1 MSEMD
6 DIIKEFIVES
16 TENIDKLDQEL
27 VALEKD
33 PGNKETINKIFRIV
47 HTIKGTCG
55 FLGFGKLESVTHKGE
70 SLLDSLRSGR
80 LSMSSDIATALLQ
93 VADATRVIIAAIAE
107 TKCEGEHDF
116 SELVSRLIALNRGD
130 QKPASVTPVSQP
142 SAPSDVANH
151 ELLAELTAEIASEQK
166 SPAQTKAVETP
177 QATKPAESAKPS
189 VESPKT
195 TTAPTDT
202 SLRVDVTILDKLM
215 NLVSELVLTRN
226 QIIQFTRQNS
236 SPELLNASQRLNI
249 ITTELQEG
257 VMRTRMQPIENVWNK
272 FPRIVRDIA
281 KLCEKEVRIEM
292 EGKETDLDKTLIEAI
307 KDPLTHIIRN
317 SVDHGIEKPEVRA
330 AAGKPREGVIKLKA
344 YHESGCV
351 IIEIADDGAGLNTN
365 RIRSKALERGVI
377 SQVQAERMT
386 ESEIHALIFAAG
398 FSTAEQVTNISGRGV
413 GMDVVRSNIQKIGG
427 VVDVSSVSGNGTL
440 LKIKIPLTL
449 AIVPALIVS
458 CSEQRFAVPQV
469 SLVELV
475 RITNDGNDKNLE
487 HVGGSLF
494 YRLRGSLLPL
504 VRLDRQLNLRSNDS
518 LADHSIVVIRAESGM
533 FGLVVEKI
541 HDTEEIVVKPMSKQ
555 LKSVK
560 AFSGA
565 TIMGD
570 GKVALILDV
579 ASFAQFANCNRAI
592 EKESTQNE
600 SAKLNDLDSML
611 LVACGTALAATP
623 LSTVHRLEKFK
634 HSDFEHAGG
643 KTIIQYRG
651 GLMPIYN
658 LASLV
663 GESGASDTE
672 ECSVVVYSHEGKAVG
687 LAVDR
692 IVDIVQQSYDLD
704 LSGKRP
710 GIRGTAV
717 LAGKVTEVIDLSEM
731 ASMHD

>member
-1 MSEMD
+1 MD
-6 DIIKEFIVES
+6 EIIKEFIIES

-33 PGNKETINKIFRIV
+33 PSNKETINKIFRIV

-55 FLGFGKLESVTHKGE
+55 FLGFGKLEAVTHKGE
-70 SLLDSLRSGR
+70 NLLDSLRSNR
-80 LSMSSDIATALLQ
+80 LAMTSDIATALLQ
-93 VADATRVIIAAIAE
+93 VADATRVIIATISSSGV
-107 TKCEGEHDF
+107 EGDHDF
-116 SELVSRLIALNRGD
+116 SELVSRLIALNSG
-130 QKPASVTPVSQP
+130 QPAVSPPPASPAAT
-142 SAPSDVANH
+142 AATDLTNH
-151 ELLAELTAEIASEQK
+151 ELLAELTAELAAGK
-166 SPAQTKAVETP
+166 TP
-177 QATKPAESAKPS
+177 QAAAEPAHQAPKSVPVEASKTSTETAKP
-189 VESPKT
+189 T
-195 TTAPTDT
+195 IAPTDT

-226 QIIQFTRQNS
+226 QILQFTRQNS
-236 SPELLNASQRLNI
+236 SPELLSASQRLNI
-249 ITTELQEG
+249 ITSELQEG

-272 FPRIVRDIA
+272 FPRVVRDIA

-330 AAGKPREGVIKLKA
+330 AAGKSREGVIKLKA

-351 IIEIADDGAGLNTN
+351 IIEIADDGAGLNTK
-365 RIRSKALERGVI
+365 RIRAKALERGVI
-377 SQVQAERMT
+377 THEQSERMS
-386 ESEIHALIFAAG
+386 EAEIHALIFAAG

-427 VVDVSSVSGNGTL
+427 VVDVSSVSGKGTL
-440 LKIKIPLTL
+440 LRIKIPLTL

-458 CSEQRFAVPQV
+458 CAEQRFAVPQV

-475 RITNDGNDKNLE
+475 RIANDGNDKHLE
-487 HVGGSLF
+487 HVSGSLF

-504 VRLDRQLNLRSNDS
+504 VRLDKQLNLKHSDS
-518 LADHSIVVIRAESGM
+518 LSGQSIVVIRAESGM

-555 LKSVK
+555 LKAVK

-579 ASFAQFANCNRAI
+579 ASFAQYANCTKA
-592 EKESTQNE
+592 ETGKSSNE
-600 SAKLNDLDSML
+600 SSKLNDLDSML
-611 LVACGTALAATP
+611 LVACGNSQAATP

-634 HSDFEHAGG
+634 LSDFEHAGG

-658 LASLV
+658 LANLV
-663 GESGASDTE
+663 GESSSPDSE
-672 ECSVVVYSHEGKAVG
+672 ECSVVVYSHGGKSVG

-710 GIRGTAV
+710 GILGTAV
-717 LAGKVTEVIDLSEM
+717 LAGKVTEVIDLCEM
-731 ASMHD
+731 ASMNS